1 MSKIVENNNNIPK
14 TNPFLEMI
22 EKKKIYDSFINNGL
36 CCNTCS
42 KKITKLDID
51 AIVIPESNYLQEWFG
66 FNIYHKCNQCLEKQK
81 LNEFAKSCGWDGRCI
96 KDYLAKAKVIPDMIK
111 VGDYKSYKESQER
124 NKFYTRKPTPERLF
138 YEPQQFIPD
147 NFCCKWAH
155 NNRNICFG
163 RGLNKEYRDC
173 PVRHSTPRNDTPQS
187 FIIAGL
193 CRKGEIELKTI
204 RLPELWK
211 KLGIPKQ
218 PDHTHPCQ
226 FGFKHPIQ
234 LGPGNKQEMDNNPYN
249 YCLTETIVDQDKW
262 FPCPDCYPEYWH
274 CAYEKYAQEEYWSI
288 CKEDLWGIGLTEEYI
303 PRPPVYPSPFDTIP
317 KYKQILPIIN
327 QPIHHQSV
335 MLLGLIKGEEND
347 RKVLEIEQGGKIK
360 DQENKIKKLEN
371 ELAELKQFIL
381 NNFNK

>member
-22 EKKKIYDSFINNGL
+22 ERKKIYDDFINNGL

-51 AIVIPESNYLQEWFG
+51 AVVIPESNYLQEWFG

-96 KDYLAKAKVIPDMIK
+96 KDYLAKAQ
-111 VGDYKSYKESQER
+111 S
-124 NKFYTRKPTPERLF
+124 F
-138 YEPQQFIPD
+138 PD
-147 NFCCKWAH
+147 NFCCKWA
-155 NNRNICFG
+155 NDNRNICF
-163 RGLNKEYRDC
+163 
-173 PVRHSTPRNDTPQS
+173 STPERQ
-187 FIIAGL
+187 
-193 CRKGEIELKTI
+193 
-204 RLPELWK
+204 
-211 KLGIPKQ
+211 
-218 PDHTHPCQ
+218 
-226 FGFKHPIQ
+226 
-234 LGPGNKQEMDNNPYN
+234 
-249 YCLTETIVDQDKW
+249 KW

-274 CAYEKYAQEEYWSI
+274 CAYEKYTQEEYYPVTT
-288 CKEDLWGIGLTEEYI
+288 EDLWGIGLIEEYI

-335 MLLGLIKGEEND
+335 MLLGLIKCEEND

-381 NNFNK
+381 KNLNK